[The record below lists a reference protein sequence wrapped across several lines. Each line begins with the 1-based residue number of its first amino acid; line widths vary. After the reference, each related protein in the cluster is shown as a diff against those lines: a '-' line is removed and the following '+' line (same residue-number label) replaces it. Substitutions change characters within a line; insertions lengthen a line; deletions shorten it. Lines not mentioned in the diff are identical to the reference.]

1 MVENRL
7 EAFSKNG
14 FETVIYA
21 SRPTRGLSDK
31 EYNEYKNKKSRRC
44 IMEIFMYIV
53 FLCTERGGMFYFGL

>member
-1 MVENRL
+1 MKILQLTGYFLPEKAASIYLVENRL

-31 EYNEYKNKKSRRC
+31 EYKEYKNKK
-44 IMEIFMYIV
+44 
-53 FLCTERGGMFYFGL
+53 